1 MRFEGFFC
9 LEGLMVIGL
18 VVIATFAISF
28 YLGWFF
34 REKIGKDKVARAEK
48 YSEEL
53 ISSAKQEASD
63 LKKEKLLEAEETI
76 YQNRLALEQEKKIQL
91 ANYKKFERQLNVK
104 ENNLDRKV
112 DILNEKEKQL
122 KQLEQNL
129 KSRERQIGSRENELI
144 QLVEEQNKKLQLISG
159 LTSEEAKKVQ
169 LENILNAARE
179 EAATTIKEIRDITQL
194 TAKTKAREIVIQAIQ
209 RTAISHVV
217 ESTVSVVNLP
227 NDDMKGRIIGREGRN
242 IRAFE
247 ATTGV
252 EVLIDDTPEIVML
265 SGFDPIRRE
274 IAKLS
279 LEKLIYDGRIH
290 PGRIEEV
297 VEKSRQEID
306 EKIFEYGEQALVDV
320 GLYGI
325 HHDLVKLIG
334 QLKFH
339 TSQGQNVL
347 QHSIE
352 VAILAGLMAS
362 ELELD
367 TMTARRAG
375 LLHETGYAIDN
386 YSGGTISELSA
397 DLVKKYSESEEVQ
410 NAILYANSHEIGD
423 NALSPIT
430 ILVSTANEISKMRPG
445 AEKEILQKYFSRL
458 SSLEEIANSFIGV
471 TKSYAIQAG
480 REIRVIVGH
489 SKEEDIQTDQLAIS
503 IAQKIKA
510 NLSYPGQIK
519 INVLREYR
527 SISFAS

>member
-1 MRFEGFFC
+1 MVT
-9 LEGLMVIGL
+9 GLAI
-18 VVIATFAISF
+18 IITFAISF
-28 YLGWFF
+28 YVGWFL
-34 REKIGKDKVARAEK
+34 REKIGKDKVAKAEK
-48 YSEEL
+48 YTEEL
-53 ISSAKQEASD
+53 INTAKQEASD
-63 LKKEKLLEAEETI
+63 LKKERLLEAEEDI
-76 YQNRLALEQEKKIQL
+76 YQKRLALEQETKIQIS
-91 ANYKKFERQLNVK
+91 NYKKFERQLNVK

-122 KQLEQNL
+122 RQLEQNL
-129 KSRERQIGSRENELI
+129 KSREKQIGTRENELA
-144 QLVEEQNKKLQLISG
+144 QLVEEQNKKLELISG
-159 LTSEEAKKVQ
+159 LTSDEARKVQ
-169 LENILNAARE
+169 LENILEAARD
-179 EAATTIKEIRDITQL
+179 EAADTIKEILDNTQL
-194 TAKTKAREIVIQAIQ
+194 TAKTKAREIIVQAIQ
-209 RTAISHVV
+209 RVAIDHVV
-217 ESTVSVVNLP
+217 ESTVSIVKLP

-252 EVLIDDTPEIVML
+252 EVLIDDTPGIVML

-297 VEKSRQEID
+297 LEKSRQEID
-306 EKIFEYGEQALVDV
+306 EKIFEYGEQTLVDV

-352 VAILAGLMAS
+352 VAILAGLMAN

-367 TMTARRAG
+367 TNTARRAG
-375 LLHETGYAIDN
+375 LLHEIGYAVDN

-397 DLVKKYSESEEVQ
+397 DLVKKYSESEEIQ
-410 NAILYANSHEIGD
+410 NAILYANSQEIGN
-423 NALSPIT
+423 NAISPIT

-445 AEKEILQKYFSRL
+445 AQKEVLQSYFSRL
-458 SSLEEIANSFIGV
+458 KSLEEIANSFIGV
-471 TKSYAIQAG
+471 TNSYALQAG
-480 REIRVIVGH
+480 REIRVMVGH
-489 SKEEDIQTDQLAIS
+489 SKDENIQTDQLAIS

-510 NLSYPGQIK
+510 NLSFPGQIK

-527 SISFAS
+527 SISFAR